1 MDIDTSHLLNDDVS
15 HEYKIPKDADMHLQQ
30 QRLLASSQQYS
41 ALIVD
46 THGESEPIYSKT
58 EVCVRISP

>member
-1 MDIDTSHLLNDDVS
+1 MDIDTSQLLNDDVNN
-15 HEYKIPKDADMHLQQ
+15 EYKIPKDAEMHLQQ

-46 THGESEPIYSKT
+46 THEESQPIFSKT
-58 EVCVRISP
+58 EVCIRI